1 MGGKSKK
8 SEDAGYFLLALVA
21 IIAAPFFLAYYVLKW
36 ILGGVAHVFGNPVG
50 FFVLALLFI
59 LIVFG
64 AYYAIS
70 QRNR

>member
-8 SEDAGYFLLALVA
+8 SEDAGYFLLAVVA
-21 IIAAPFFLAYYVLKW
+21 IIAAPFILAYYVLKW
-36 ILGGVAHVFGNPVG
+36 ILGGIANVLVNPVG

-64 AYYAIS
+64 VYYAIS

>member
-21 IIAAPFFLAYYVLKW
+21 IIAAPFILAYYVLKS
-36 ILGGVAHVFGNPVG
+36 ILGGIANVLENPVG
-50 FFVLALLFI
+50 FFMLALLFI

-64 AYYAIS
+64 VYHAIS